1 MNKQELIKKIAAD
14 TEVTQKQAAAMLDCA
29 LNTIVA
35 SVAAGEKVQL
45 IGFGTFEGKKRAAR
59 TGLNPQTKEEIKIP
73 ASVAPAFKAGKKFK
87 DTVNAPKKPARKSK
101 KK

>member
-45 IGFGTFEGKKRAAR
+45 IGFGTFAVKARAAR
-59 TGLNPQTKEEIKIP
+59 TGRNPRTGASLKIA
-73 ASVAPAFKAGKKFK
+73 ASKNVGFTAGAALKAA
-87 DTVNAPKKPARKSK
+87 VNK
-101 KK
+101 